1 MDYLVSASTD
11 IGIKKNTNQDSL
23 AIKVAETSIGKVTFA
38 LVCDGM
44 GGLQHGEIASANLI
58 LAFSNWFDNDLPRLI
73 ERGLDN
79 DKVSQEWDWIIQ
91 RENKRI
97 LLYGK
102 QIGIRLGTTIA
113 AALFTDSR
121 YYILNVGDSRVYEIK
136 ESVTQ
141 LTQDQTVVENE
152 FRQGR
157 LTREQADRDPRRNIL
172 LQCVGAI
179 QNVYPEMIYGETKKD
194 AVYMLCSDGFRH
206 VISNDEIYQYLN
218 PEVLISKEIMKQ
230 YGDYLIELNKSRME
244 EDNITVSLIRT
255 F

>member
-58 LAFSNWFDNDLPRLI
+58 LAFSKWFDNDLPRLI

>member
-11 IGIKKNTNQDSL
+11 KGIKKNTNQDSL

-44 GGLQHGEIASANLI
+44 GGLQQGEVASANLI
-58 LAFSNWFDNDLPRLI
+58 LAFSNWFENDLPRLI
-73 ERGLDN
+73 DRGLDN

-91 RENKRI
+91 KENKRI
-97 LLYGK
+97 LLYG
-102 QIGIRLGTTIA
+102 QQQGIRLGTTIA

-141 LTQDQTVVENE
+141 LTQDQTLVENE
-152 FRQGR
+152 FRQGI
-157 LTREQADRDPRRNIL
+157 LTRDQADTDPRRNIL

-179 QNVYPEMIYGETKKD
+179 QNVYPEMIYGETKRD

-218 PEVLISKEIMKQ
+218 PEVLTSKEIMKQ
-230 YGDYLIELNKSRME
+230 YGDYLVELNKSRME

>member
-11 IGIKKNTNQDSL
+11 KGIKKNTNQDSL
-23 AIKVAETSIGKVTFA
+23 AIKVAETSIGKVVFA
-38 LVCDGM
+38 IVCDGM
-44 GGLQHGEIASANLI
+44 GGLQQGEVASANLI

-73 ERGLDN
+73 DRGLDN

-91 RENKRI
+91 KENKRI
-97 LLYGK
+97 LLYGQQK
-102 QIGIRLGTTIA
+102 GIRLGTTIA

-152 FRQGR
+152 FRKGI
-157 LTREQADRDPRRNIL
+157 LTRDQADTDPRRNIL

-194 AVYMLCSDGFRH
+194 AIYMLCSDGFRH

-218 PEVLISKEIMKQ
+218 PEVLTSKEIMKQ

>member
-23 AIKVAETSIGKVTFA
+23 AIKVAETSIGKVAFA

-44 GGLQHGEIASANLI
+44 GGLQHGEVASANLI

-73 ERGLDN
+73 DRGLDA
-79 DKVSQEWDWIIQ
+79 DKISQEWDWIIQ
-91 RENKRI
+91 KENKRI
-97 LLYGK
+97 LLYGQQK
-102 QIGIRLGTTIA
+102 GIRLGTTIV

-152 FRQGR
+152 FRQGK
-157 LTREQADRDPRRNIL
+157 LTRDQADTDPRRNIL

-206 VISNDEIYQYLN
+206 VISNNEIYQYLN
-218 PEVLISKEIMKQ
+218 PEVLTSKEIMKQ

>member
-179 QNVYPEMIYGETKKD
+179 QNVYPEMIYGETKRD

-218 PEVLISKEIMKQ
+218 PEVLTSKEIMKQ
-230 YGDYLIELNKSRME
+230 YGDYLVELNKSRME